1 MRFESSDLTTW
12 MLTRTW
18 CTFRKATVA
27 YARGGLHAWST
38 CQHHNNSGTQDVLYT
53 LVCRRDHL
61 RDCTGCVYSA
71 RDYVLSREEE
81 AEENFA
87 RLTATLSHPVLE
99 TDNDASGLLW

>member
-1 MRFESSDLTTW
+1 MRLESSDLTTW

-27 YARGGLHAWST
+27 YARGGLHAWSPS
-38 CQHHNNSGTQDVLYT
+38 QHHNKSGIQDVLHA

-61 RDCTGCVYSA
+61 RGHTGCVYWA

-81 AEENFA
+81 AEDNFA

-99 TDNDASGLLW
+99 TDNGAYSSI